1 VKRKINIAI
10 DGHSSCGKS
19 TLAKALAKSL
29 NYIYIDTGAMYR
41 AVTLYALQNKSVG
54 SKGMMQ
60 EKLVPALDN
69 MYITFKYNSDHHQSE
84 TYLNGV
90 NVEKE
95 IRSMQVSKYVSE
107 VSVIKE
113 VRDKLVRL
121 QRRMAESGGVVMD
134 GRDIGTVVLQEAELK
149 FFMTADAEVRA
160 KRRFDELRAKSIEV
174 SYNEV
179 LENVTKRDSID
190 STREHSPLKQ
200 AADSFVVDNTDLTID
215 EQFQFI
221 LSQVH
226 KKLEQLDSTKKVSSN

>member
-1 VKRKINIAI
+1 
-10 DGHSSCGKS
+10 
-19 TLAKALAKSL
+19 
-29 NYIYIDTGAMYR
+29 
-41 AVTLYALQNKSVG
+41 
-54 SKGMMQ
+54 
-60 EKLVPALDN
+60 
-69 MYITFKYNSDHHQSE
+69 
-84 TYLNGV
+84 
-90 NVEKE
+90 
-95 IRSMQVSKYVSE
+95 
-107 VSVIKE
+107 
-113 VRDKLVRL
+113 
-121 QRRMAESGGVVMD
+121 MD